1 MFGAEK
7 SSISSLRRI
16 PVLKTSLKCKD
27 NFAMIWSSNFEPWW
41 HDERSKVEVYCARHW
56 NRIPVRCDDAHMGC
70 AMVLHNPFLRKL
82 FPLFLQTILKQLY
95 LGCVK
100 DCPIMFCIV
109 DCRIILDLLESVKKL
124 IFAWTFKA
132 TYPWPT
138 LRWWGCSLGG
148 WWCLWWPLHQSHH
161 PALFEVRKP
170 TLM

>member
-7 SSISSLRRI
+7 SSISSLRRM
-16 PVLKTSLKCKD
+16 PVLKTSLKCKN

-56 NRIPVRCDDAHMGC
+56 DRIPVCCDDAHMGC

-82 FPLFLQTILKQLY
+82 FPPFLQTILKQLY

-109 DCRIILDLLESVKKL
+109 DCRIILDLLKSVKKL
-124 IFAWTFKA
+124 IFASNFKSHLSLA
-132 TYPWPT
+132 H
-138 LRWWGCSLGG
+138 CSLVRLLTR
-148 WWCLWWPLHQSHH
+148 WLMVSLMASS
-161 PALFEVRKP
+161 PAPSPSSVRSA
-170 TLM
+170 